1 MTLHLF
7 GAEGRTDAPEVLAE
21 AEVDCTPAAV
31 AVQLGLIAA
40 EEPRIVDAK
49 VIADVGAGSGIWGQ
63 VAGLVA
69 PKAQILGLEKR
80 ESEIP
85 GLCQRGDYDRIVHA
99 PFSTEAIRA
108 LADGLKIGAVL
119 SNPPFSVAFA
129 PKAPWWLAL
138 RDAGVL
144 ADDAIIGLFGL
155 TQAMQGDKAVQVLR
169 RWSPALQIRCGGRPE
184 FRPHG
189 GRTWAPIPKK
199 RRVPGGPTHEWRE
212 NGGDSRE
219 YCLWLWDMRYGHDLR
234 RPSWRVVQAPVLP
247 AELRRWE
254 DGAVP
259 GTMPLEPP
267 LVQRVRD
274 DYLEVVAGGG

>member
-21 AEVDCTPAAV
+21 AEVDCTPAGT

-40 EEPRIVDAK
+40 EEVPRIVAAK

-63 VAGLVA
+63 VARLVA
-69 PKAQILGLEKR
+69 PEAQILGLEKR
-80 ESEIP
+80 ESEIA

-99 PFSTEAIRA
+99 GFSAEAIRA
-108 LADGLKIGAVL
+108 LAGGLKIDVVL
-119 SNPPFSVAFA
+119 SNPPFSVAFN

-144 ADDAIIGLFGL
+144 AEDAIVALFGL
-155 TQAMQGDKAVQVLR
+155 TQAMQGREAVDVLR

-189 GRTWAPIPKK
+189 GRTWAPIPKR

-219 YCLWLWDMRYGHDLR
+219 YCLWVWDMRYGHDLR
-234 RPSWRVVQAPVLP
+234 RPAWRTVQAPVLP

-254 DGAVP
+254 EGSVP
-259 GTMPLEPP
+259 GTYPLDAAMVE
-267 LVQRVRD
+267 RVRAE
-274 DYLEVVAGGG
+274 YLAVS